1 MVNNKMGCRVKDLIL
16 ALQQLENK
24 DAIVYTNKTI
34 LHSSMIH
41 TQQIKWKPDEKKY
54 ECDHLRNGISTD
66 PKAYNG
72 VYFQVPD
79 EYENVLIGRYYP
91 KHMNTLFD
99 ECKEYIL
106 GFRYSRGNGQ
116 YSTTISM
123 TSIYKYITDK
133 LYAFNRV
140 IYFFPDVLLMID
152 SNTVGLKYNLSPLFS
167 VHSDLIWVSK
177 IPYETFN
184 EFVNNPVMYCA
195 RMHNITAPAESAEAI
210 MSVHAPAVETTK
222 VEPLTP
228 TDSVVKSP
236 VPELI
241 VPTQSSVDKSD
252 FPSLFEAIKHSMGG
266 QPSNNLG
273 DSTGCKSIDV
283 VVVKK
288 E

>member
-1 MVNNKMGCRVKDLIL
+1 MGCRVRDLIL

-24 DAIVYTNKTI
+24 DAIVYTSKTI

-41 TQQIKWKPDEKKY
+41 TQQIKWKPEEKKY
-54 ECDHLRNGISTD
+54 ECDHLRNGISSD

-79 EYENVLIGRYYP
+79 EYENILIGRYYP

-106 GFRYSRGNGQ
+106 GFRHSTGKGQ
-116 YSTTISM
+116 YSTNISM
-123 TSIYKYITDK
+123 SSIYKYITDK

-152 SNTVGLKYNLSPLFS
+152 SNSIGLKYNLAPLFS

-195 RMHNITAPAESAEAI
+195 RMHNITQSTDAAPAEPAGSAVA
-210 MSVHAPAVETTK
+210 S
-222 VEPLTP
+222 TP
-228 TDSVVKSP
+228 TTPITQVTSATPTEPVVVELPNP
-236 VPELI
+236 VPALI
-241 VPTQSSVDKSD
+241 VPTQSIADESVP
-252 FPSLFEAIKHSMGG
+252 PSIYEATIRTLNGHS
-266 QPSNNLG
+266 SNNIL
-273 DSTGCKSIDV
+273 DNV